1 MDDVSILLLSG
12 ILIVLI
18 AVAAFFSGSETS
30 MMAVNRYRLRHLA
43 DDGHKG
49 AMQTANLLERPD
61 RLLGLILFCNNIVN
75 FYVAA
80 LGVVIAVRLMGDI
93 GYALG
98 PVILTFIFLV
108 LAEAAPKTMAAYHP
122 ERFAFPASYILR
134 PLSVIC
140 QPFVWTINWLANN
153 LLAMLRFKLE
163 EAQQTSLSREELK
176 TALSE
181 AGKMLPSRHLK
192 MLHGILDLEQVT
204 VEDIMV
210 PRNEITGIDINDDL
224 NENLSYLTQSSH
236 TRLPLYRDNLDEI
249 IGLIHVRRVLRLLK
263 DADEITREDLEEIAE
278 EPQFVSFVTSL
289 NAQLLNFQR
298 TKKRLGFVIDEYG
311 TIQGLVTMED
321 ILEEVVGEFTTDL
334 QTYSPDIV
342 AQDDGSFMID
352 GGATMRDINRE
363 LGWELPASGPKTLN
377 GLVLERLETMPE
389 PGMTLKLDSYTLEI
403 AQVTD
408 NAVKS
413 VRVKLLKQE
422 DWVSP
427 PRRP

>member
-1 MDDVSILLLSG
+1 MDDVSLYLLSG
-12 ILIVLI
+12 ILFLLI

-49 AMQTANLLERPD
+49 AMLTANLLERPD

-98 PVILTFIFLV
+98 PMILTFIFLV

-140 QPFVWTINWLANN
+140 QPFVRTINWLANN

-181 AGKMLPSRHLK
+181 AGKMLPSRHLE

-224 NENLSYLTQSSH
+224 NENLSYLSQSSH

-263 DADEITREDLEEIAE
+263 DSDEITREDLEEIAE
-278 EPQFVSFVTSL
+278 EPQFVPFVTSL

-298 TKKRLGFVIDEYG
+298 TKKRLGFVVDEYG

-334 QTYSPDIV
+334 QTYSADITR
-342 AQDDGSFMID
+342 QDDGSFIID
-352 GGATMRDINRE
+352 GSATLREINRE
-363 LGWELPASGPKTLN
+363 LDWNLPANGPKTLN
-377 GLVLERLETMPE
+377 GLILERLETMPE
-389 PGMTLKLDSYTLEI
+389 PGTTLKLDNFTLEI
-403 AQVTD
+403 TQVTD

-413 VRVKLLKQE
+413 VRVKLIG
-422 DWVSP
+422 P
-427 PRRP
+427 

>member
-1 MDDVSILLLSG
+1 MDDVSLYLLSG
-12 ILIVLI
+12 ILFLLI

-43 DDGHKG
+43 NDGHKG
-49 AMQTANLLERPD
+49 AMLTANLLERPD

-140 QPFVWTINWLANN
+140 QPFVRTINWLANN
-153 LLAMLRFKLE
+153 LLAMLRFRLE

-181 AGKMLPSRHLK
+181 AGKMLPSRHLE

-224 NENLSYLTQSSH
+224 NENLSYLSQSSH

-263 DADEITREDLEEIAE
+263 DSDEITREDLEEVAE
-278 EPQFVSFVTSL
+278 EPQFVPFVTSL

-334 QTYSPDIV
+334 QTYSADITR
-342 AQDDGSFMID
+342 QDDGSFIID
-352 GGATMRDINRE
+352 GSATLREINRE
-363 LGWELPASGPKTLN
+363 LGWNLPANGPKTLN
-377 GLVLERLETMPE
+377 GLILERLETMPE
-389 PGMTLKLDSYTLEI
+389 PGMTLKLDNFTLEI
-403 AQVTD
+403 TQVTD

-413 VRVKLLKQE
+413 VRVKSLEQQ
-422 DWVSP
+422 D
-427 PRRP
+427 

>member
-224 NENLSYLTQSSH
+224 NENLSYLSQSSH

>member
-1 MDDVSILLLSG
+1 
-12 ILIVLI
+12 
-18 AVAAFFSGSETS
+18 
-30 MMAVNRYRLRHLA
+30 
-43 DDGHKG
+43 
-49 AMQTANLLERPD
+49 MQTANLLERPD

-108 LAEAAPKTMAAYHP
+108 LAEAAPKTMAAYQP

-224 NENLSYLTQSSH
+224 NENLSYLSQSSH

-334 QTYSPDIV
+334 QTHSPDIV

-352 GGATMRDINRE
+352 GGAPLREINRE
-363 LGWELPASGPKTLN
+363 LGLGIYRLQRAENTERPGTRTSGDHARTRN
-377 GLVLERLETMPE
+377 DSQARY
-389 PGMTLKLDSYTLEI
+389 SYTLEI
-403 AQVTD
+403 TQVTD

-427 PRRP
+427 PRRL

>member
-1 MDDVSILLLSG
+1 MEDVSIYLLTG
-12 ILIVLI
+12 ILFLLI

-49 AMQTANLLERPD
+49 AMLTADLLERPD

-122 ERFAFPASYILR
+122 ERFAFPASYILI

-140 QPFVWTINWLANN
+140 QPFVWTINWLSNN
-153 LLAMLRFKLE
+153 LLALLRFKLE
-163 EAQQTSLSREELK
+163 EGQQTSLSREELK

-181 AGKMLPSRHLK
+181 AGKMLPSRHLA
-192 MLHGILDLEQVT
+192 MLHGILDLEQIT

-210 PRNEITGIDINDDL
+210 PRNEITGLDINDDL
-224 NENLSYLTQSSH
+224 TENLNYVSQGSH
-236 TRLPLYRDNLDEI
+236 TRLPLFRDSLDDI
-249 IGLIHVRRVLRLLK
+249 IGVIHVRSVIRLLK
-263 DADEITREDLEEIAE
+263 DTSEITLEDLEEIAE
-278 EPQFVSFVTSL
+278 EPHFVPLSTSL
-289 NAQLLNFQR
+289 NVQLLNFQR
-298 TKKRLGFVIDEYG
+298 TKKRLGFVVDEYG
-311 TIQGLVTMED
+311 TIQGLVTLAD
-321 ILEEVVGEFTTDL
+321 ILEEIVGEFTTDL
-334 QTYSPDIV
+334 QTYSADITR
-342 AQDDGSFMID
+342 QDDGSFIID
-352 GGATMRDINRE
+352 GSATLREINRE
-363 LGWELPASGPKTLN
+363 LDWDLPASGPKTLN
-377 GLVLERLETMPE
+377 GLILERLETMPE
-389 PGMTLKLDSYTLEI
+389 PGTTLKLGNFTMEI
-403 AQVTD
+403 TQVTD

-413 VRVKLLKQE
+413 VRVKLIG
-422 DWVSP
+422 
-427 PRRP
+427 R

>member
-153 LLAMLRFKLE
+153 LLAMLRLKLE

-224 NENLSYLTQSSH
+224 NENLSYLSQSSH

>member
-1 MDDVSILLLSG
+1 MEDVSILLLTG
-12 ILIVLI
+12 ILFLLI
-18 AVAAFFSGSETS
+18 AIAAFFSGSETA

-43 DDGHKG
+43 NDGHRG
-49 AMQTANLLERPD
+49 AMNTADLLERPD
-61 RLLGLILFCNNIVN
+61 RLLGLILFCNNVVN
-75 FYVAA
+75 FYTAT

-108 LAEAAPKTMAAYHP
+108 LAEAAPKTMAAYRP

-134 PLSVIC
+134 PLSVVC
-140 QPFVWTINWLANN
+140 RPFVWAINRLSNN
-153 LLAMLRFKLE
+153 LLALLRFKLDG
-163 EAQQTSLSREELK
+163 AHQTSLSREELK

-210 PRNEITGIDINDDL
+210 PRNEIIGIDLNDDL
-224 NENLSYLTQSSH
+224 SEILNYISQSSH
-236 TRLPLYRDNLDEI
+236 TRLPLFRDNLDEI
-249 IGLIHVRRVLRLLK
+249 IGVIHVRRVMRLLK
-263 DADEITREDLEEIAE
+263 DPNDITREDLEQVAE
-278 EPQFVSFVTSL
+278 EPHFVPLSASL
-289 NAQLLNFQR
+289 NTQLLNFQR
-298 TKKRLGFVIDEYG
+298 DRKRLGFVVDEYG
-311 TIQGLVTMED
+311 TIQGLATMED

-334 QTYSPDIV
+334 QTHSPDIV
-342 AQDDGSFMID
+342 AQRDGSFMID
-352 GGATMRDINRE
+352 GSATIRDINRE
-363 LGWELPASGPKTLN
+363 LGWELPAGGPKTLN

-413 VRVKLLKQE
+413 VRVNLLKQE
-422 DWVSP
+422 DWIS
-427 PRRP
+427 RS

>member
-153 LLAMLRFKLE
+153 LLAMLRLKLE

-210 PRNEITGIDINDDL
+210 PRNEITWIDINDDL
-224 NENLSYLTQSSH
+224 NENLSYLSQSSH

>member
-1 MDDVSILLLSG
+1 MEDVSILLLSG

-108 LAEAAPKTMAAYHP
+108 LAEAAPKTMAAYQP

-140 QPFVWTINWLANN
+140 QPFVWTINWLSNN

-224 NENLSYLTQSSH
+224 NENLSYLSQSSH

-422 DWVSP
+422 DWVSR

>member
-1 MDDVSILLLSG
+1 MDDVSLYLLSG
-12 ILIVLI
+12 SLILLI

-49 AMQTANLLERPD
+49 AMLTANLLERPD

-140 QPFVWTINWLANN
+140 QPFVLTINWLANN

-181 AGKMLPSRHLK
+181 AGKMLPSRHLE

-210 PRNEITGIDINDDL
+210 PRAEITGLDINDDL
-224 NENLSYLTQSSH
+224 TENLNYVSQGSH
-236 TRLPLYRDNLDEI
+236 TRLPLYRDSLDEV
-249 IGLIHVRRVLRLLK
+249 IGVIHVRRVIRLLK
-263 DADEITREDLEEIAE
+263 DTSEITLEDLEQIAE
-278 EPQFVSFVTSL
+278 EPHFVPLSTSL

-298 TKKRLGFVIDEYG
+298 TKKRLGFVVDEYG
-311 TIQGLVTMED
+311 TIQGLVTLAD
-321 ILEEVVGEFTTDL
+321 ILEEIVGEFTTDL
-334 QTYSPDIV
+334 QTYSADITT
-342 AQDDGSFMID
+342 QDDGSFIID
-352 GGATMRDINRE
+352 GSATLREINRE
-363 LGWELPASGPKTLN
+363 LDWKLPASGPKTLN
-377 GLVLERLETMPE
+377 GLILERLETMPE
-389 PGMTLKLDSYTLEI
+389 PGTTLKLDNFTLEI
-403 AQVTD
+403 TQVMD

-413 VRVKLLKQE
+413 VRVKLL
-422 DWVSP
+422 
-427 PRRP
+427 

>member
-224 NENLSYLTQSSH
+224 NENLSYLSQSSH

-334 QTYSPDIV
+334 QTHSPDIV
-342 AQDDGSFMID
+342 AQEDGSFIID
-352 GGATMRDINRE
+352 GSATMRDINRE
-363 LGWELPASGPKTLN
+363 LGWELPAGGPKTLN

-427 PRRP
+427 QRRP